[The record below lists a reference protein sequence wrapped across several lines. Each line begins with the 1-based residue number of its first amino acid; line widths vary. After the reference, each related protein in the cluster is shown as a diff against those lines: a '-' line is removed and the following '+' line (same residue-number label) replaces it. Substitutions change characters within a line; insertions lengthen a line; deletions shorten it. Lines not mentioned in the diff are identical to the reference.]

1 MTPSSIKYS
10 FGIWIFLILAG
21 FASAINNIA
30 DAEGWEIAIPLGV
43 TIVNTILVLFCAARR
58 QWARVLLAISVVIG
72 ILFVV
77 VQLPETL
84 SLPFATTIVVVGS
97 NALAALATWLMFTP
111 DSTYWFTTQPQNEE
125 EIEEEQKVN
134 QEEERNK
141 TARRRRRYRVGAVFL
156 AISIVAGG
164 AYWQFGGALTNWDPI
179 LERCL
184 GPTES
189 MYQARQERVAAC
201 TRLIESNWFSDVE
214 RAEFLMARGHAQN
227 ARADRRRD
235 YLSATEADSGNADA
249 WRLVGE
255 SYLGRQ
261 GDRAVEQSVAAL
273 RQAVDL
279 APDNLEVRGLLGRAL
294 ARAGQMAQAVP
305 ELQSGLQVQPNSADL
320 AFALF
325 RAQRQ
330 LGNLEDA
337 LHQLEAFLLAE
348 DVDDEDVA
356 IARTTRAALLLELG
370 RLDEGQ
376 VAAEDLYREQVQDIT
391 VPLLVVLS
399 QCARGDSDA
408 TWRSVERVIDDGWL
422 APNDWR
428 HLLVQWGAITR
439 GAAVPSEDGIMTRP
453 IARAVVGWIEA
464 GCPQPLITLPE
475 AEAVQEPTGPQ
486 P

>member
-1 MTPSSIKYS
+1 M
-10 FGIWIFLILAG
+10 
-21 FASAINNIA
+21 A
-30 DAEGWEIAIPLGV
+30 D
-43 TIVNTILVLFCAARR
+43 
-58 QWARVLLAISVVIG
+58 
-72 ILFVV
+72 
-77 VQLPETL
+77 
-84 SLPFATTIVVVGS
+84 
-97 NALAALATWLMFTP
+97 
-111 DSTYWFTTQPQNEE
+111 
-125 EIEEEQKVN
+125 
-134 QEEERNK
+134 
-141 TARRRRRYRVGAVFL
+141 
-156 AISIVAGG
+156 
-164 AYWQFGGALTNWDPI
+164 
-179 LERCL
+179 
-184 GPTES
+184 
-189 MYQARQERVAAC
+189 
-201 TRLIESNWFSDVE
+201 
-214 RAEFLMARGHAQN
+214 
-227 ARADRRRD
+227 
-235 YLSATEADSGNADA
+235 
-249 WRLVGE
+249 
-255 SYLGRQ
+255 
-261 GDRAVEQSVAAL
+261 
-273 RQAVDL
+273 
-279 APDNLEVRGLLGRAL
+279 
-294 ARAGQMAQAVP
+294 AVP
-305 ELQSGLQVQPNSADL
+305 ELQSGLQVEPNSADL

-475 AEAVQEPTGPQ
+475 AEAVQEPTDPQ